1 MLNVLLTGHQGFIG
15 RNVLQQT
22 SHASD
27 GIQIIPYEGD
37 IRQFDVSSLK
47 GIDTVLH
54 LAAMT
59 GVRNSWKEPN
69 RYWET
74 NVNASKKIF
83 NACIARNIRVV
94 YASSSS
100 IYEWWLNPYAASKK
114 AMEELAPNNA
124 LGLRFHTVYG
134 ENSRPDMLFDML
146 INNKV
151 EYLTWHQR
159 DFTHVNDV
167 VDAIKIVLRE
177 DGLHGMIDV
186 GTSKTVSVVDVA
198 KAFNYRDVPIKEVT
212 GEREITLAS
221 IATLQNYLGWSP
233 KYDILSYIK
242 SRGEE

>member
-15 RNVLQQT
+15 RNVLNQIN
-22 SHASD
+22 ALED
-27 GIQIIPYEGD
+27 DIQIIPYEGD

-59 GVRNSWKEPN
+59 GVRNSWKEPK

-74 NVNASKKIF
+74 NVIASKIIF
-83 NACIARNIRVV
+83 KACFDRNIRVV

-100 IYEWWLNPYAASKK
+100 IYEWWLNPYATSKK
-114 AMEELAPNNA
+114 AMEELAQNSA

-151 EYLTWHQR
+151 EYLTRHQR

-167 VDAIKIVLRE
+167 VDAIKIVLHTE
-177 DGLHGMIDV
+177 GLHGMIDV
-186 GTSKTVSVVDVA
+186 GTSKPVSVVDVA

-221 IATLQNYLGWSP
+221 IDTFQEMLGWSP

-242 SRGEE
+242 NRGEE